1 MILSYLYNIIKFKK
15 CSLILMIGLFIL
27 YVNINININLSIERL
42 CELHKCPACYGISEC
57 NYIKNINITLDDIF
71 SLINYLFGVKNVF
84 MGKYFETKVVL
95 KKLAHTS
102 ELKAFDEMLCEN
114 KNLQFLCKN
123 DLKINNHSSQVDFYE
138 LVKRKL
144 ISSFTQDDNSLLRL
158 CPSDRNIDTLFHNL
172 YAKNKELESNNF
184 YINLWT
190 LVTINPEPLLLQ
202 ILPESKGW
210 PVPKYLGSCGRIIVE
225 EYVGLPIITYYDA
238 PWIYRAKIVS
248 SLLNAAYMFTF
259 KNKDFGFYLTDISID
274 NIAINSD
281 GIAKFIDLENII
293 VVDKNILDK
302 DKSATWYK
310 IQENTIDINCLNC
323 FPFSSIDICNHQL
336 SDHNYYAICRILLSP
351 KTSDT
356 LIPGGFLH
364 DIPNNIL
371 QQYPNLEYLI
381 KQCAV
386 YDQLQNRINK
396 GQHLKLLLDTIIEK
410 NNKIEVYNFI

>member
-1 MILSYLYNIIKFKK
+1 
-15 CSLILMIGLFIL
+15 
-27 YVNINININLSIERL
+27 
-42 CELHKCPACYGISEC
+42 
-57 NYIKNINITLDDIF
+57 
-71 SLINYLFGVKNVF
+71 

-123 DLKINNHSSQVDFYE
+123 NLKINNHSSQVDFYE

-158 CPSDRNIDTLFHNL
+158 CP
-172 YAKNKELESNNF
+172 K
-184 YINLWT
+184 
-190 LVTINPEPLLLQ
+190 PLLLQ

-225 EYVGLPIITYYDA
+225 EYVGLPIVTYYDA

-293 VVDKNILDK
+293 VIHNSIYILDK
-302 DKSATWYK
+302 STTWYK

-323 FPFSSIDICNHQL
+323 FSFSSIDICNHQL

-371 QQYPNLEYLI
+371 QQYPDLEYLI
-381 KQCAV
+381 KQCAI
-386 YDQLQNRINK
+386 LS
-396 GQHLKLLLDTIIEK
+396 
-410 NNKIEVYNFI
+410 

>member
-123 DLKINNHSSQVDFYE
+123 DLKINNHSSQIDFYE

-158 CPSDRNIDTLFHNL
+158 CPSDRNIDILFHNL
-172 YAKNKELESNNF
+172 YVKNKELESNIF

-190 LVTINPEPLLLQ
+190 LVMINPEPLLLQ

-225 EYVGLPIITYYDA
+225 EYVGLPIVTYYDA
-238 PWIYRAKIVS
+238 PWIYRAKIIS

-302 DKSATWYK
+302 D
-310 IQENTIDINCLNC
+310 
-323 FPFSSIDICNHQL
+323 ICNHQL

-371 QQYPNLEYLI
+371 QQYPDLEHLI